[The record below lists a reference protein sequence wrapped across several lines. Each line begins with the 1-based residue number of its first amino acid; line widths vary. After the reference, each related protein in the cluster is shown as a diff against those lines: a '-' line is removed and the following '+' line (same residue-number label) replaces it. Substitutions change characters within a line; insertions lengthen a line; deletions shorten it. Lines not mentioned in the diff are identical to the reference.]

1 VGGRHQPEEGADSPA
16 GLADLNGGADDPP
29 MIELPRANR
38 QMVTHFVTEAMPPNA
53 TVAQIN
59 HEVSMVLMADA
70 MGRAIHVVRGPG
82 QPLDIERCTRV
93 NKAGQVEDV
102 PYAYDDERGAE
113 GYHCNCENIA
123 LVIVNMIAAM
133 DSVEQVKTQP
143 VVDSGQS
150 N

>member
-1 VGGRHQPEEGADSPA
+1 MGGRAQPEEGADSPA
-16 GLADLNGGADDPP
+16 GLNGGGDDPP

-82 QPLDIERCTRV
+82 QPLDIPRCTRV
-93 NKAGQVEDV
+93 NSAGQVEDV
-102 PYAYDDERGAE
+102 PYAYDDERGVE
-113 GYHCNCENIA
+113 GYHCDCENIA
-123 LVIVNMIAAM
+123 LVVVNMIAAM
-133 DSVEQVKTQP
+133 DQVEQVKTAP
-143 VVDSGQS
+143 VVTPDQE